1 MRTFFTLE
9 GGDTEFANFTV
20 PTLKAF
26 LEACSHKELHY
37 EKERSLITNCT
48 IIKKRE
54 KKKRALCNKELHSE
68 KERSVIKNCT
78 TKRSAM

>member
-1 MRTFFTLE
+1 ME

-48 IIKKRE
+48 I
-54 KKKRALCNKELHSE
+54 KKKERRK

-78 TKRSAM
+78 VKKSAL